1 MNVLLNCNPS
11 TKLQFT
17 EPGSRKL
24 FIESSHTER
33 DVGHRRSHHRNNF
46 FFLYFMCLRP
56 PYTGFR
62 CFYAVAGTQSL
73 EK

>member
-24 FIESSHTER
+24 FIGSSHT
-33 DVGHRRSHHRNNF
+33 DVGHRHLTILF
-46 FFLYFMCLRP
+46 FFMCLRP
-56 PYTGFR
+56 PYSGLR
-62 CFYAVAGTQSL
+62 YFYAVA
-73 EK
+73 

>member
-1 MNVLLNCNPS
+1 MNVLLNCNSS

-24 FIESSHTER
+24 FIESSHT
-33 DVGHRRSHHRNNF
+33 DVGHRHLITVTIFILCVCDH
-46 FFLYFMCLRP
+46 LTQAL
-56 PYTGFR
+56 R